1 MFIVRNRF
9 FPRRQG
15 RKAFTGTVF
24 PSEKRL
30 RDMIV
35 DEVLGF
41 FDEEIHVSNVQDERF
56 S

>member
-1 MFIVRNRF
+1 MKIRF
-9 FPRRQG
+9 SPWRQG

-35 DEVLGF
+35 DEVLGI
-41 FDEEIHVSNVQDERF
+41 FDEEIYISNLQDERF
-56 S
+56 NT